1 MRLLHF
7 LSGDKAKLGIKT
19 EEGIIDV
26 ENTVIKNKSNLST
39 DLNEIIKNS
48 NNDISYLNEYL
59 KLNPGDRSN
68 ERFKSYGIL
77 TMFL

>member
-1 MRLLHF
+1 MKLLHF
-7 LSGDKAKLGIKT
+7 LSEDKTKLGIKT

-48 NNDISYLNEYL
+48 NNDINYF
-59 KLNPGDRSN
+59 RSTIR
-68 ERFKSYGIL
+68 EAEVA
-77 TMFL
+77 

>member
-7 LSGDKAKLGIKT
+7 LSEDKAKLGIKT

-26 ENTVIKNKSNLST
+26 ENTVIKNKSNLPT

-48 NNDISYLNEYL
+48 NNDINYF
-59 KLNPGDRSN
+59 RSTIR
-68 ERFKSYGIL
+68 EAEVAWVRR
-77 TMFL
+77 

>member
-48 NNDISYLNEYL
+48 NNDINYF
-59 KLNPGDRSN
+59 RSTIR
-68 ERFKSYGIL
+68 EAEVA
-77 TMFL
+77 